1 MLIVTITR
9 SEPSVE
15 GQGYRRDREVFR
27 YEAEDLDIPA
37 LVRATL
43 DADVLLK
50 LERAE
55 TARLLAAVRDIDGG
69 QYCTEGCE
77 RTAARVVRAALRG
90 EPRPVCTGHAPD
102 EDNRPF

>member
-9 SEPSVE
+9 ELPPADGTKYSDK
-15 GQGYRRDREVFR
+15 RDVFR
-27 YEAEDLDIPA
+27 YEADDLDIPA
-37 LVRATL
+37 IIRATL

-55 TARLLAAVRDIDGG
+55 TVRLLAAVRDIDGG

-90 EPRPVCTGHAPD
+90 EPSPVCTGHVPD